1 MLDGT
6 GPRGRRTL
14 LRHVDLTDAL
24 RRVSLAPAI
33 TLPNDFGRCGLPA
46 GIEWP
51 GRADEERRLAAI
63 ARAYQ
68 ALIDSH
74 TPQRSI

>member
-1 MLDGT
+1 MLDGI

-14 LRHVDLTDAL
+14 LRPVDLKDAL

-33 TLPNDFGRCGLPA
+33 TLPNDLGRCGLPA
-46 GIEWP
+46 GIDWP
-51 GRADEERRLAAI
+51 DRAGEERRLVAV